1 MYFRGSTLSTG
12 NGLGLYVAKRAADLL
27 NAPIKLVSDEGEFT
41 RFELV
46 FKI

>member
-12 NGLGLYVAKRAADLL
+12 NGLGLYVVKRAADLL
-27 NAPIKLVSDEGEFT
+27 KATIRLDSQEGEFT
-41 RFELV
+41 KFDIS